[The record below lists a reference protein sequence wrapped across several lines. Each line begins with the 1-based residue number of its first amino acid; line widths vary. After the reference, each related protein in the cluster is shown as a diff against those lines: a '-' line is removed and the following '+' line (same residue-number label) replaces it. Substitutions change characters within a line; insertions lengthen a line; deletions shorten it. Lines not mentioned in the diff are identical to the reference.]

1 MKKLTKFMMVSIIIL
16 LLVVVVLEILGTF
29 GALGFTNGC
38 LLRYNIDNN
47 NQASSNTQITDS
59 FILNANGYY
68 GDNLDPKL
76 STSYGKWLKTKVF
89 IPPASVKQNPVTVS
103 VTGEVSLCKSYVPKN
118 NLQSDY
124 NYPKQDVTERIE
136 IPRAGSGSSLPLIFN
151 AKKYG
156 ASWRNVVDATPGD
169 RLILT
174 VNPNYTLN
182 STPSFTN
189 SFNDVY
195 GENPSY
201 NCTPGLMPENS
212 PLCGRYAVPWVDGV
226 CQFKKD
232 PIPKP
237 SRILKQVTHVYY
249 VYKLFGMGL
258 HYTNCD
264 TNYFSFN
271 PQYDDNDSQKTSCYL
286 GTIFNLPPTDWDRD
300 PTTID
305 WGFVPSKQSATST
318 IYKEEN
324 EKQRWPEDCNK
335 VDCGICP
342 LDPSKKTNQSCD
354 IQGVKFNEIWFTAD
368 HYLGLNYRV
377 VDSKN
382 NELPNYNSSPI
393 KQILTTDPQ
402 STKKYLPKESPPDI
416 KIHPYSDGKSPPY
429 AIYNSTL
436 DKIPLSSLESKY
448 QLRFE
453 DQASSGGY
461 VVNVQHTKCI
471 RTNGEHFLDSG
482 SEGKLR
488 GEVQYLIIPS
498 GTDPNKDPV
507 VGTPTPLTFD
517 KDGNSN
523 HQISMQNVAGLENGG
538 YLWFKIDN
546 AQKDYKDS
554 FGNYNLKISYSIPGN
569 NFIVKILDPI
579 MKIVKDKIF
588 SAAENIFA
596 RMTCS
601 GKYSSADCT
610 NYINWIRA
618 ILTMYIIFTGMQ
630 FILGMSKFNAHELLI
645 RVIKIIVIGGLI
657 NEKTFIF
664 FRTDIFPL
672 IHSTI
677 DEIISNISGYSSNM
691 EYLDGNGS
699 KHTLTAPFV
708 FINTFMTRIF
718 FSPAFYAQLL
728 STFSMG
734 LLGIPFFII
743 ICYAVILALKSVT
756 EVIANYLMAI
766 MFLGLLI
773 IIAPIFLVFMLF
785 ERTRYLFNN
794 WVSYVVRYSLE
805 PVLIIAGL
813 IILLQLH
820 EIYLDQILGYS
831 VCWKCAWPVKLG
843 LTGITLI
850 GIPGFDPTMTLF
862 CLNWFVPWGYSYNDP
877 EFGISFYDI
886 VGLLIISQC
895 MSHYIEF
902 ITQASGQLLS
912 GSGTAAAPSI
922 SSPATEMGA
931 QFNKYMGDKLSK
943 TSLGEYV
950 SDLKKE
956 ASNVKDELK
965 SGWIGK
971 DKYDDPKNFW
981 TTINK
986 LSTEAMKAPA
996 ELKEDIKS
1004 LPANMVKYAASL
1016 PKRGINYISE
1026 IPGRALN
1033 ATIQLPSRA
1042 LGKIIPDE
1050 GKKLMNFAGEKIVPQ
1065 SLKDK
1070 YDKNT
1075 PNFIKKAISTIAPR
1089 LDNPGSIDEQLD
1101 KEMKNHLYAEKSLLK
1116 SIRDDGSELI
1126 RNSDKNETVRE
1137 KAKFGEQQPKS
1148 YSLENAM
1155 EKVRRQEVE
1164 KHIEDLKKAE
1174 REKLKSDPIFKNKD
1188 IYKREEEAKKRA
1200 LEAFRTIS
1208 QERLDELR
1216 DRDSLNKKLEQVEDI
1231 IDRHLRIEIKTLKE
1245 LGYNLSNNDIVQMV
1259 DDRRKYIPF
1268 DQLVKDSPDMIEKEL
1283 HELSETKI
1291 QDYIVNK
1298 EVTLDLSKKIKEQNN
1313 LGKTFTKEEIQKMF
1327 DEKKAIMIQ
1336 KLQEKK

>member
-1 MKKLTKFMMVSIIIL
+1 MKKLTKFIMVSIIIL
-16 LLVVVVLEILGTF
+16 LLLVVVLEILGTF

-124 NYPKQDVTERIE
+124 NYPKQDATERIK
-136 IPRAGSGSSLPLIFN
+136 IPRVGSGSSLPLIFN

-249 VYKLFGMGL
+249 VYKLFKVGL

-342 LDPSKKTNQSCD
+342 LDPPKKTNQSCD

-402 STKKYLPKESPPDI
+402 SIKKYLPKESPPDI
-416 KIHPYSDGKSPPY
+416 KNHPYSDGKSPLY

-436 DKIPLSSLESKY
+436 DKIPLSNLESKY

-453 DQASSGGY
+453 DGASSGGY

-482 SEGKLR
+482 SGKKLR

-498 GTDPNKDPV
+498 GTDPNKDPI

-517 KDGNSN
+517 KDGNAN

-588 SAAENIFA
+588 SAAEDIFA

-601 GKYSSADCT
+601 DKYSSADCT

-618 ILTMYIIFTGMQ
+618 ILTMYVIFTGMQ

-699 KHTLTAPFV
+699 KHTLTDPF
-708 FINTFMTRIF
+708 
-718 FSPAFYAQLL
+718 A
-728 STFSMG
+728 
-734 LLGIPFFII
+734 
-743 ICYAVILALKSVT
+743 
-756 EVIANYLMAI
+756 
-766 MFLGLLI
+766 
-773 IIAPIFLVFMLF
+773 
-785 ERTRYLFNN
+785 
-794 WVSYVVRYSLE
+794 
-805 PVLIIAGL
+805 
-813 IILLQLH
+813 
-820 EIYLDQILGYS
+820 
-831 VCWKCAWPVKLG
+831 
-843 LTGITLI
+843 
-850 GIPGFDPTMTLF
+850 
-862 CLNWFVPWGYSYNDP
+862 
-877 EFGISFYDI
+877 
-886 VGLLIISQC
+886 
-895 MSHYIEF
+895 F
-902 ITQASGQLLS
+902 ITQASGQLFA

-1089 LDNPGSIDEQLD
+1089 LDNPGSIDEQLN
-1101 KEMKNHLYAEKSLLK
+1101 KEINDHLHAEKSLLK
-1116 SIRDDGSELI
+1116 SIHDNGSELI
-1126 RNSDKNETVRE
+1126 RNSDKNEAVRE
-1137 KAKFGEQQPKS
+1137 KAQRVFKEQNDKSFYFKFGEQKPKS

-1208 QERLDELR
+1208 QERLDELS

-1245 LGYNLSNNDIVQMV
+1245 LGYNLSNNEIVQMV

-1268 DQLVKDSPDMIEKEL
+1268 DQLVKASPDMIEKEL

-1291 QDYIVNK
+1291 QDYIVDK
-1298 EVTLDLSKKIKEQNN
+1298 EVTIDLSKRIKEQNN